1 MLKPDTRISIADLGA
16 VGIALRPMDSVA
28 IARELVLQVSRGI
41 LPGVPSLHVIRITP
55 SGALLVEGPVA
66 AAGSRSIPRAA
77 QLLEALLPPFDASAD
92 IRVPGALRLALARAM
107 GTLDLPPYQSL
118 EAFAEVLH
126 RFAPTDTAKAMR
138 DLVLRWAQAAEIAA
152 GPDVSLDELPD
163 SFVPGDPIPVSVSDI
178 RRARR
183 ATGLPLSE
191 IAERSRI
198 PVELLRQ
205 LEWGYLRNWP
215 VGLYGRTQLVRY
227 ARASGLDEQLVLD
240 TVWPMLESAT
250 EPVENTPTVAQAIEV
265 TPAVASPP
273 EVVTAVESVEVT
285 AEPAAVI
292 VPEATV
298 AAQGENMPPAE
309 PDVRLGLDDFPI
321 EGESERPVPP
331 QRVAEPELSAP
342 LAMVV
347 AADALLWEP
356 EPATVPQHVRGSHPR
371 RRGLRVAG
379 WLGAAAVLGL
389 AVTPFVSDQLQRDR
403 QEQLTA
409 IRSTV
414 DRISA
419 SIPPIRRTA
428 LPPPELPTTTATE
441 EALEPARKATPPPPV
456 AAPPRAPVEDAVALS
471 PALATTGSAA
481 FYQTAGGRDG
491 ALIPADDRGDGSVL
505 RITRVVD
512 DHAKNYHARPSPDGQ
527 RIAFDSDRDGER
539 GIYIANV
546 DGTNVRRVSGA
557 GYAAVPSWSPDGGRL
572 AFVRAEQDDPKVWNL
587 WTVDLDSGETQRLT
601 SNSTG
606 QPWGGSWFP
615 DGRRI
620 AYSVDDHL
628 IMHDLESGKDKV
640 FTSPRKGQVV
650 RTPAVSPD
658 GRRVI
663 FQIHRDGAWLL
674 DLQDGSMRKVLADP
688 TAEEYAWSPD
698 GRRVAYHSRR
708 SGQWGVWLMASR

>member
-1 MLKPDTRISIADLGA
+1 
-16 VGIALRPMDSVA
+16 
-28 IARELVLQVSRGI
+28 
-41 LPGVPSLHVIRITP
+41 
-55 SGALLVEGPVA
+55 
-66 AAGSRSIPRAA
+66 
-77 QLLEALLPPFDASAD
+77 
-92 IRVPGALRLALARAM
+92 
-107 GTLDLPPYQSL
+107 
-118 EAFAEVLH
+118 
-126 RFAPTDTAKAMR
+126 MR
-138 DLVLRWAQAAEIAA
+138 DLVVRWAEAAEIAA
-152 GPDVSLDELPD
+152 GPDASLDELPD
-163 SFVPGDPIPVSVSDI
+163 AFVPGDPIPVSVSDI

-227 ARASGLDEQLVLD
+227 ARASGLDEQLVID
-240 TVWPMLESAT
+240 TVWPMLESAA
-250 EPVENTPTVAQAIEV
+250 EPAEV
-265 TPAVASPP
+265 TPTEAPAIDVPPAAQLPP
-273 EVVTAVESVEVT
+273 EVPTTVESVAVT
-285 AEPAAVI
+285 VEPAAEVASAAA
-292 VPEATV
+292 VAPQPETIPQTEA
-298 AAQGENMPPAE
+298 
-309 PDVRLGLDDFPI
+309 DVRLGLDDFPV
-321 EGESERPVPP
+321 EGESARPVLP
-331 QRVAEPELSAP
+331 QP
-342 LAMVV
+342 MT
-347 AADALLWEP
+347 EP
-356 EPATVPQHVRGSHPR
+356 EPAAPLEVVVAEHALLWDPEPATAPQLLLRSHPR
-371 RRGLRVAG
+371 RRGLRLAG
-379 WLGAAAVLGL
+379 WLGAAAVVGL

-441 EALEPARKATPPPPV
+441 EAIEPTPKAAAPPPPV
-456 AAPPRAPVEDAVALS
+456 AAPPRPPVEDAVALS

-481 FYQTAGGRDG
+481 FYHTAGDRDG

-587 WTVDLDSGETQRLT
+587 WTVDLESGDTQRLT

-620 AYSVDDHL
+620 AYSMDDHL
-628 IMHDLESGKDKV
+628 IVHDLESGKDKI
-640 FTSPRKGQVV
+640 FKSPRKGQVV